1 MPFDAPRYQVW
12 QPPRGKLRLEAMT
25 EAAAQPIADAMAE
38 IDPWRTL
45 GVGAET
51 LAHGLLMKDDHLH
64 RSAILHNDKL
74 AGVVSVRNPWLFGP
88 YLSLLAILPGHQQSG
103 IGAAMLQWLE
113 HEAGKSAGN
122 VWACVSQFNHRA
134 RRFYARHGFE
144 EIGVLG
150 GLVRP
155 EHDEVLIRKRLT

>member
-25 EAAAQPIADAMAE
+25 EAVAQPIADAMAE

-74 AGVVSVRNPWLFGP
+74 AGVVSVRNTWLFGP
-88 YLSLLAILPGHQQSG
+88 YLSLLAILPVH
-103 IGAAMLQWLE
+103 
-113 HEAGKSAGN
+113 
-122 VWACVSQFNHRA
+122 
-134 RRFYARHGFE
+134 
-144 EIGVLG
+144 
-150 GLVRP
+150 
-155 EHDEVLIRKRLT
+155 